1 MRGPRPPDEV
11 IAHYREYRPELD
23 RLSGPQGRIE
33 LARTQ
38 EILARHLPDR
48 PLRIL
53 DVGGATGTYSA
64 WLASLGHE
72 VHLIDPVDDQV
83 QQARQQA
90 GSPPTFTASVGDARA
105 LDQPD
110 ETFDA
115 VLLFGPLYHLT
126 ERTDRLLAL
135 REAARVLKPGGF
147 LFAAAISRFASL
159 MDGLARGFLFDPEFQ
174 RIVARDLEAGQHRN
188 PTDRFEWFT
197 TAFFH
202 HPSELAQEADE
213 AGFDVCEILG
223 VEGLAGWLPDLVERW
238 SDPAA
243 RETMLYSARAVESEP
258 CLLGLSAHLLLVANR
273 VLLPLDLSAGPSRLQ
288 ARASRL

>member
-1 MRGPRPPDEV
+1 M
-11 IAHYREYRPELD
+11 IAHYRDYQPEVD

-38 EILARHLPDR
+38 EILSRHLPDH

-53 DVGGATGTYSA
+53 DVGGATGTYAA
-64 WLASLGHE
+64 WLASRGHA
-72 VHLIDPVDDQV
+72 VHLIDAVDEQV
-83 QQARQQA
+83 QQARRRA
-90 GSPPTFTASVGDARA
+90 GSPAMFTASVGDARA

-110 ETFDA
+110 KEFDA

-126 ERTDRLLAL
+126 ERANRIRAL

-147 LFAAAISRFASL
+147 LFGAAISRFASL
-159 MDGLARGFLFDPEFQ
+159 MDGLARGFLFDPEFR
-174 RIVARDLEAGQHRN
+174 RIVGQDLEAGQHRN
-188 PTDRFEWFT
+188 PTDRPEWFT

-202 HPSELAQEADE
+202 HPSELAQEAAE
-213 AGFDVCEILG
+213 AGFDVRQVLG

-258 CLLGLSAHLLLVANR
+258 CLLGLSAHLLVVAN
-273 VLLPLDLSAGPSRLQ
+273 LPSVEG
-288 ARASRL
+288 ASRP